1 MSPAHRT
8 LPGGVI
14 SGYAFAFSM
23 MLALTGVAD
32 AQERTIAIDLS
43 AMTPNAPPADFL
55 FGRTGQGAPGQWM
68 VVNEDT
74 ATGGIAIAQISQ
86 DRTDYRFPLA
96 IYQAATLKNGTVSVH
111 FKPVSGEIDQ
121 AGGIAARLAT
131 PNDYYL
137 VRANALED
145 NVRFYR
151 VVKGRRQQLADT
163 NIKVASGMWHTLDL
177 RADGSHFMVSF
188 DGTQMFT
195 ADDTTFPEGG
205 KIALWT
211 KADSVTLF
219 DRIELT
225 SAP

>member
-1 MSPAHRT
+1 
-8 LPGGVI
+8 
-14 SGYAFAFSM
+14 M

-151 VVKGRRQQLADT
+151 VVKGRRQQLAGT

>member
-1 MSPAHRT
+1 
-8 LPGGVI
+8 
-14 SGYAFAFSM
+14 
-23 MLALTGVAD
+23 
-32 AQERTIAIDLS
+32 
-43 AMTPNAPPADFL
+43 MTPNAPPADFL

-151 VVKGRRQQLADT
+151 VVKGRRQQLAGT

-177 RADGSHFMVSF
+177 RADGSHFTVSF